1 MVEVTCVPKEEGT
14 GSFQEPVTVFRE
26 PSPIGPPKAQ
36 RPGPSIWLLLTLPRP
51 QPYKRQQGL
60 KRPSRG
66 RLSPGRGSGC
76 EAVPEAAPLPL
87 AAWLY
92 IALPLP
98 LLIG

>member
-1 MVEVTCVPKEEGT
+1 MVEGTCVRKEEGA
-14 GSFQEPVTVFRE
+14 GRLQEPVTVFGE
-26 PSPIGPPKAQ
+26 PSPIDPPKAQ
-36 RPGPSIWLLLTLPRP
+36 CSGPSIRLLLTLPHP

-60 KRPSRG
+60 TRPSRG